1 MNIHPLAIV
10 SPEAQIGKHVTIG
23 PFAVIESDVV
33 IGEGC
38 RIAAHAVIK
47 DGTTLGAHNEIGEA
61 AILGGHP
68 QHLKK
73 PEQLGRLVIG
83 THNVIREHATLH
95 RAMKPDAATVV
106 GDHNMLMA
114 GAHVAHD
121 CCVGNRIVLANNAL
135 LAGHV
140 TVEDAAFLSGAVGV
154 HQFCRIGSL
163 AMVGGLARVVQD
175 VPPYVLIDGISGCVV
190 GLNLVGLR
198 RNGYTTEQVAEL
210 KRAYRLIYRR
220 GMKWTEILDELKSEF
235 TAGPAAA
242 YHAFLSTGK
251 RGFVQERRL
260 PPGATIKLR
269 PPFEEAGN
277 LDSQPA
283 AFLPELHSKA
293 G

>member
-1 MNIHPLAIV
+1 MIIHPLAIV
-10 SPEAQIGKHVTIG
+10 SPEAEIGKDVTIG

-33 IGEGC
+33 IEEGC

-47 DGTTLGAHNEIGEA
+47 EGTTLGPNNEVGEA

-83 THNVIREHATLH
+83 AHNIIREHATLH
-95 RAMKPDAATVV
+95 RSMKPGEATIV
-106 GDHNMLMA
+106 GDRNLLMA

-121 CCVGNRIVLANNAL
+121 CRVGNRVVLANNAL

-140 TVEDAAFLSGAVGV
+140 IVEDSAFLSGAVGV
-154 HQFCRIGSL
+154 HQFCRIGAL
-163 AMVGGLARVVQD
+163 AMIGGLARVVQD

-210 KRAYRLIYRR
+210 KRAYRMIYRR
-220 GMKWTEILDELKSEF
+220 GTKWSEILEALKNEF
-235 TAGPAAA
+235 AEGPATAF
-242 YHAFLSTGK
+242 HQFLSSGK

-269 PPFEEAGN
+269 SQAEEKS
-277 LDSQPA
+277 DESQFTTA
-283 AFLPELHSKA
+283 PELWTKA

>member
-1 MNIHPLAIV
+1 MTIHPLAIV
-10 SPEAQIGKHVTIG
+10 SPEAQIGNHVTIG

-47 DGTTLGAHNEIGEA
+47 DGTTLGPHNEVGEA

-73 PEQLGRLVIG
+73 PERLGRLVVG
-83 THNVIREHATLH
+83 SHNIIREHATMH
-95 RAMKPDAATVV
+95 RAMQPGAATLV
-106 GDHNMLMA
+106 GEHNMFMA

-121 CCVGNRIVLANNAL
+121 CCVGNRVVLANNAL

-140 TVEDAAFLSGAVGV
+140 IVEDAAFLSGGVGV
-154 HQFCRIGSL
+154 HQFCRIGTL
-163 AMVGGLARVVQD
+163 AMVGGLARVIQD
-175 VPPYVLIDGISGCVV
+175 VPPYVLIDGITGCVV

-198 RNGYTTEQVAEL
+198 RNGFTTEQVAEL

-220 GMKWTEILDELKSEF
+220 GTKWSEILEALQSEF
-235 TAGPAAA
+235 TEGPATAF
-242 YHAFLSTGK
+242 HRFLSGGK

-269 PPFEEAGN
+269 SHVADQADE
-277 LDSQPA
+277 SQ
-283 AFLPELHSKA
+283 LPTSPEVWTKA